1 MEGISLIAKPFFF
14 DFVEAH
20 RYSDPVKLMLEAHRY
35 PEIPM
40 PEAVQQI
47 LARQKAKTKLPT
59 WHAHREVMFPP
70 ALAMEQCSSEATA
83 LFKAGLVQ
91 GSSLVDLTGGL
102 GVDAYFMAKSFAE
115 AHYVERQPELCAL
128 AHYNFP
134 LLGGPPIMIHQGEAF
149 PFLSSF
155 SAKAEVVYLDPA
167 RRDAAQRKV
176 FKLADCEPDL
186 RSLMPLLVHQTSTV
200 LLKTSPLLDIDAGLS
215 EWESYG
221 SGVVREVIVLAVDNE
236 CKEVLFLW
244 QNFAQAPSSNAGQP
258 TIRAVDLTKAGP
270 VSFTSSRA
278 HEAAAKVE
286 YAFPQS
292 FIYEPNAAILKA
304 GAFKSVAEQFGLQKL
319 HPNTHLYTSGHC
331 VANFPGRTFNLLA
344 VSKLDKKALSAWLP
358 DGCANLTVRN
368 FPLTVAQIRQKTG
381 LREGGDHYLFATTL
395 MDQSRA
401 VLVCQK
407 VGATG
412 QS

>member
-20 RYSDPVKLMLEAHRY
+20 RHSDPAKLMLEAHRY

-40 PEAVQQI
+40 RAAVQQI
-47 LARQKAKTKLPT
+47 LARQKAKTKLPS

-70 ALAMEQCSSEATA
+70 ALAMEQCSSELAAT
-83 LFKAGLVQ
+83 FKASLVQ
-91 GSSLVDLTGGL
+91 GGSLVDLTGGL
-102 GVDAYFMAKSFAE
+102 GVDTYFMAKSFAE
-115 AHYVERQPELCAL
+115 AHYVERQPQLCAL

-134 LLGGPPIMIHQGEAF
+134 LLGGPRIAIHQSDASS
-149 PFLSSF
+149 FLSSF
-155 SAKAEVVYLDPA
+155 SAKVEMVYLDPA

-186 RSLMPLLVHQTSTV
+186 RSLIPQLIHKTTSI
-200 LLKTSPLLDIDAGLS
+200 LLKTSPLLDIDAALGELG
-215 EWESYG
+215 SYG

-244 QNFAQAPSSNAGQP
+244 QNSAQVSSLKAAQP

-270 VSFTSSRA
+270 ITFAFSRA
-278 HEAAAKVE
+278 HEAAAKVD
-286 YAFPQS
+286 YASPQS

-304 GAFKSVAEQFGLQKL
+304 GAFKSVAERFGLQKL
-319 HPNTHLYTSGHC
+319 HPNTHLYTSEHR

-344 VSKLDKKALSAWLP
+344 VSKLDKKVLSTWLP

-368 FPLTVAQIRQKTG
+368 FPLTVAEIRQKTG
-381 LREGGDHYLFATTL
+381 FREGGDHYLFATTL
-395 MDQSRA
+395 VDQSRA
-401 VLVCQK
+401 VLICQK
-407 VGATG
+407 VGAIS
-412 QS
+412 QP